1 CVSCFFFFFFFQAE
15 DGIRD
20 RNVTGVQ
27 TCALSISILC
37 FFKTASTS
45 GISSSS
51 SSYKYVKDI
60 GFASFNPLVSKE
72 LKPTNVPI
80 ALKATVEIIA
90 TMKNA
95 RALSFIRCDKS
106 ENNNIFV
113 FFQNKAR
120 LDFNFR
126 TTYTLICVNNK

>member
-1 CVSCFFFFFFFQAE
+1 TLFPYTTLFRS
-15 DGIRD
+15 
-20 RNVTGVQ
+20 
-27 TCALSISILC
+27 
-37 FFKTASTS
+37 
-45 GISSSS
+45 
-51 SSYKYVKDI
+51 
-60 GFASFNPLVSKE
+60 SKE

-126 TTYTLICVNNK
+126 TTYTLIWVNNKYVPTTTSPITGNMAKTTAGPLTNKAIA